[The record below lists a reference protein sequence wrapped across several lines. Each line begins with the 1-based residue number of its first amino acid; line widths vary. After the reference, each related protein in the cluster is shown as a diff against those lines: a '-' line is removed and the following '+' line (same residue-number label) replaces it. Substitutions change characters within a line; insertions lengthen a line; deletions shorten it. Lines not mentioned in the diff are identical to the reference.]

1 MKNYDSRSNLGNSA
15 MNSEMMTQNSQHHE
29 YQSNLN
35 IFDQIVKNEV
45 LNESKK
51 LPLLQFN
58 VVSDLKKS

>member
-1 MKNYDSRSNLGNSA
+1 MKNYDSRSNLGHSA